1 MDILKGMRK
10 RKNIAIVVALIVLLF
25 IIFLIFREKES
36 PRTIKESDEQ
46 EIIIKEQI
54 DELEEIREERRQGK
68 EFVPPTEDEIRKQ
81 LDELE
86 SLRKK

>member
-1 MDILKGMRK
+1 MT
-10 RKNIAIVVALIVLLF
+10 LIVLLVV
-25 IIFLIFREKES
+25 IFFLFREKKSSE
-36 PRTIKESDEQ
+36 TIRESDER

-81 LDELE
+81 IDELE
-86 SLRKK
+86 LLRKK